1 MVLERVA
8 VVGSGIMGS
17 TIALSCALGG
27 CRVRVWVRNRAKL
40 ERVRSTA
47 EEHLEV
53 LKAEE
58 YVDDATAADA
68 LGRIELVNDL
78 AGAVGDAQLIIEA
91 IAENLEA
98 KQDLFRQVEELA
110 PPDALITSNSSTFPI
125 SQINGRMRSRERTYG
140 FHWYNPA
147 HLVPLVE
154 IIPWDGASPEGVERL
169 RQFAREIGK
178 APVVC
183 KESPGFV
190 GVRLQAAL
198 VTEAVRILQEGLAT
212 AEDIDTA
219 VRLSFGLRLPL
230 FGPLSVV
237 DFGGLDTFLYAY
249 QFLARALGERFQPA
263 QVLHDLVAEGK
274 LGVKTGRG
282 FYDYTGQ
289 DLAALAR
296 ERDRRLIA
304 LLKHLGWG
312 VMGDVARAGGKG
324 A

>member
-1 MVLERVA
+1 MLKRVA

-27 CRVRVWVRNRAKL
+27 CQARVWVRNRAKL
-40 ERVRSTA
+40 ERVRAMAA
-47 EEHLEV
+47 EQLEV
-53 LKAEE
+53 LKEEGFVDSRTAEG
-58 YVDDATAADA
+58 AM
-68 LGRIELVNDL
+68 GRIELMDDL
-78 AGAVGDAQLIIEA
+78 AGAVGDSQLVIEA
-91 IAENLEA
+91 ITENLEA
-98 KQDLFRQVEELA
+98 KQDLFQRVEELA
-110 PPDALITSNSSTFPI
+110 PPDTLITSNSSTFPI
-125 SQINGRMRSRERTYG
+125 SQINKLMQKRERTYG

-154 IIPWDGASPEGVERL
+154 IIPWEGAAPEGVERL
-169 RQFAREIGK
+169 REFARAIGK

-198 VTEAVRILQEGLAT
+198 VTEAVRILEEGLAS

-219 VRLSFGLRLPL
+219 VKLSFGLRLAL

-249 QFLARALGERFQPA
+249 QFLARSLGERFQPA
-263 QVLHDLVAEGK
+263 KILHDLVAEGK
-274 LGVKTGRG
+274 LGVKTGKG

-289 DLAALAR
+289 DPAKLAR

-312 VMGDVARAGGKG
+312 VKGDVGSSAGGD